1 MRVKRLA
8 SILLAISLLFGLV
21 GCTSVVDTTPPTIP
35 GNISKTTP
43 DNDNT
48 PTFTWDAATDA
59 TSGITS
65 YQVRIDSDA
74 FTDIGNVTTYTVST
88 ALPDGAHTFE
98 VRAVDKA
105 GNQGTAG
112 SLAFTIDTTAAISL
126 DTLTVHFIDVGQGD
140 SILVDFG
147 SIEVLID
154 GGGKSPGVVSYI
166 DDYVDGP
173 LEVVVA
179 THPHAD
185 HIGGLIDVLAAFE
198 VQEIWYNGDTSTSKT
213 YSQFMLAI
221 NSEGAEVYEARRGN
235 TIEVGGLVFDVLHPM
250 SLSDTTNNNSI
261 VLSLSCGEID
271 FLFTGDAEQQA
282 EASMITAG
290 LIDDIDILKVA
301 HHGSKH
307 SSTTNFLAAAQPEI
321 AIYSAG
327 ATNPYGHPA
336 PETITRLCDI
346 GATIY
351 GTDVCGTIIVV
362 TDGNEYTISE
372 CTPILPPTTTST
384 PEPSTSYYPSCS
396 CCSPNC
402 MCYSYTYDSYC
413 QCSGATAICNDGTCS
428 FSKTRSGTCSWH
440 GGVKEWINC
449 P

>member
-35 GNISKTTP
+35 GNISKTIP

-59 TSGITS
+59 ISGIAS

-74 FTDIGNVTTYTVST
+74 FSDIGNVTTYTVST

-105 GNQGTAG
+105 SNQGTAG

-126 DTLTVHFIDVGQGD
+126 ATLTVHFIDVGQGD
-140 SILVDFG
+140 SILVDLG
-147 SIEVLID
+147 ETEVLID
-154 GGGKSPGVVSYI
+154 GGDKLPGVVEYLNDYI
-166 DDYVDGP
+166 DDP
-173 LEVVVA
+173 LEVMVA

-185 HIGGLIDVLAAFE
+185 HIGGLIGVLDAFE
-198 VQEIWYNGDTSTSKT
+198 VDEIWLNGDTSTSKT

-235 TIEVGGLVFDVLHPM
+235 TIEVGGLVFDVLHPV

-261 VLSLSCGEID
+261 VLSLSYGEID

-282 EASMITAG
+282 ESNMLETGI
-290 LIDDIDILKVA
+290 LRDVEILKVG
-301 HHGSKH
+301 HHGSRTA
-307 SSTTNFLAAAQPEI
+307 SSQAFLAAVQPDV
-321 AIYSAG
+321 AIYMAG
-327 ATNPYGHPA
+327 LGNQYGHPHA
-336 PETITRLCDI
+336 ETIEALEEI
-346 GATIY
+346 GAEIY
-351 GTDVCGTIIVV
+351 GTDVNGTIVVV
-362 TDGNEYTISE
+362 TDGI
-372 CTPILPPTTTST
+372 
-384 PEPSTSYYPSCS
+384 
-396 CCSPNC
+396 
-402 MCYSYTYDSYC
+402 TYAV
-413 QCSGATAICNDGTCS
+413 QTE
-428 FSKTRSGTCSWH
+428 K
-440 GGVKEWINC
+440 
-449 P
+449 